1 MLGAALCQTE
11 PVWWSTPAE
20 VNGEVWI
27 LTCSEDF
34 EKWFLSLEEESR
46 ERAALAMGQQGSSH
60 RGGNRFLDAQTPA
73 AYLTYGSFSAP
84 CSSMPGLSCSWK
96 PTTSGTFKMG
106 LVRCC
111 LDHSELNSHQK
122 GLKCPPVLPAPFP
135 QVPRSS
141 KGCNGLLLQDC
152 VTRHFTCCSRAGA
165 RSKPLFLTA
174 WATDVAS
181 YNWSH
186 MGTTS

>member
-1 MLGAALCQTE
+1 MGCLGHGAAGLI
-11 PVWWSTPAE
+11 PSWWY
-20 VNGEVWI
+20 
-27 LTCSEDF
+27 
-34 EKWFLSLEEESR
+34 SLPGCTDPSC
-46 ERAALAMGQQGSSH
+46 LFDLWQ
-60 RGGNRFLDAQTPA
+60 L
-73 AYLTYGSFSAP
+73 FSP
-84 CSSMPGLSCSWK
+84 PSSMPGLSSSWK
-96 PTTSGTFKMG
+96 PTTSRTFKME
-106 LVRCC
+106 LVRYC

-141 KGCNGLLLQDC
+141 RGCNGLLLQDC
-152 VTRHFTCCSRAGA
+152 VTRHFTCCSRAAA